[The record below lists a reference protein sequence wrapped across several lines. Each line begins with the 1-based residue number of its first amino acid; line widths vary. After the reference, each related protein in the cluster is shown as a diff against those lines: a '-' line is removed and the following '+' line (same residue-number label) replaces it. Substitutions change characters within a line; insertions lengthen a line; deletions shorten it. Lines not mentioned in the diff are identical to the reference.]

1 MEDNKGLNDI
11 LGENEQTL
19 NTPTTKPIQ
28 AVEDLKFLG
37 DALNDKNI
45 DDYIFD
51 EIPVINVLA
60 GYVGNGKTTFV
71 TTLIQELMTTGCIGN
86 SYFVDTDTMTGFEKR
101 AYIRNVDLITKNRS
115 ERTSLLDNYLLTLD
129 IRDGLEGYTRKII
142 ISDCSGEVY
151 QNYQSD
157 SELVKKDLILH
168 HASRIFFFIDAVEF
182 YNNQLTLTNNYNQL
196 TKRFKFAG
204 IFDGNIDVYVIITKI
219 DQISKENEDFK
230 KNINSITESIQSA
243 SGKNIDKTF
252 YVNSL
257 VCNDALKEVYAKLLE
272 SKITSSSNNGEEL
285 NWIAKILN
293 NEEDR
298 T

>member
-1 MEDNKGLNDI
+1 MEDHKGLNEM
-11 LGENEQTL
+11 LGENKQTL
-19 NTPTTKPIQ
+19 NIPTTKPTQ

-51 EIPVINVLA
+51 EIPVINVLV

-71 TTLIQELMTTGCIGN
+71 TTLIQELMTTGCIGK

-101 AYIRNVDLITKNRS
+101 AYIRNADLITKNRS

-129 IRDGLEGYTRKII
+129 IKDGLEGDTRKII

-182 YNNQLTLTNNYNQL
+182 NDKELALTNNYKQL
-196 TKRFKFAG
+196 TERFKFAG
-204 IFDGNIDVYVIITKI
+204 IFDSNVEIYVITTKV
-219 DQISKENEDFK
+219 DQIIAQDKMLEQKINVVSKDIE
-230 KNINSITESIQSA
+230 IV
-243 SGKNIDKTF
+243 SGKNIGKVF
-252 YVNSL
+252 LVNSL
-257 VCNDALKEVYAKLLE
+257 VCDDALKAVYTKLLE
-272 SKITSSSNNGEEL
+272 SKITSPPNNGEEL
-285 NWIAKILN
+285 NWVAKILN
-293 NEEDR
+293 EEDR
-298 T
+298 I